1 MDPKVIFEKL
11 GITEGVKPEEIA
23 AALIKYLTGP
33 DADADKQALVM
44 GLLSMLVPA
53 PSADSADPGQAVA
66 MEAMVDEVRKLQA
79 RVAEMEAEK
88 AKAAQVPQPSPEER
102 ADAAIRDGRWPM
114 GQRSALVDAYSK
126 NKAVTLLAEKTFTTR
141 SANFTSGGNPTAAK
155 PPTFEPAKT
164 ATSAKSILDEV
175 AARLGKSN
183 GTN

>member
-11 GITEGVKPEEIA
+11 GIAEGVKPEEIA

-33 DADADKQALVM
+33 DADADKQALVL

-53 PSADSADPGQAVA
+53 SSAESADPGQAVA

-88 AKAAQVPQPSPEER
+88 AKA
-102 ADAAIRDGRWPM
+102 IRDGRWPM

-126 NKAVTLLAEKTFTTR
+126 NKAVALLAEKTFTTR

-155 PPTFEPAKT
+155 PPTFEPTKT

>member
-1 MDPKVIFEKL
+1 MWLNRQNGFVNPFVARFHGPESHFEKL

-53 PSADSADPGQAVA
+53 PSAESADPGQAVA

-102 ADAAIRDGRWPM
+102 ADAAIRDGAGRWD
-114 GQRSALVDAYSK
+114 SAP
-126 NKAVTLLAEKTFTTR
+126 R
-141 SANFTSGGNPTAAK
+141 WWMPTARTR
-155 PPTFEPAKT
+155 P
-164 ATSAKSILDEV
+164 
-175 AARLGKSN
+175 
-183 GTN
+183 